1 MVTPPVTPWAPRR
14 VLTTGRA
21 PLNSLGIPFGLA
33 GLSGTWTMA
42 AQTLGVPA
50 VVGDILWAVTA
61 LAWVG
66 VLVNY
71 AVRVHNH
78 GGGLVAD
85 LRHPVQ
91 GPFAALAATVGML
104 LGAHYS
110 FDFPTA
116 GRVLVVVCMAVALV
130 FGAWFVV
137 QFTQGPR
144 DIAHLHAGYLL
155 PTVAAAFIA
164 GQSAGTFGWST
175 LSVAAIGVGLLFWCL
190 IGALLL
196 GRMAFAAPLPAALLP
211 TFAIFSAPPAVAGN
225 AWFAYSGQLDVV
237 QEVLLGTGVLLI
249 AVQLVMLGAYRRLSF
264 TLGFWAFTFTA
275 ASSGTYALH
284 WLALSDAPGQYLAGW
299 SVLVLVSVI
308 VGGIAVRSV
317 VYLVHTHLVSLHP
330 R

>member
-1 MVTPPVTPWAPRR
+1 
-14 VLTTGRA
+14 
-21 PLNSLGIPFGLA
+21 
-33 GLSGTWTMA
+33 MA
-42 AQTLGVPA
+42 AQSIG
-50 VVGDILWAVTA
+50 VTA
-61 LAWVG
+61 LVGHTLWAITALVWVC

-71 AVRVHNH
+71 VLRAHNH
-78 GGGLVAD
+78 GGGVIAD
-85 LRHPVQ
+85 LRHPIQ

-110 FDFPTA
+110 VDFPTA
-116 GRVLVVVCMAVALV
+116 GRVVAVLCTAIALV

-144 DIAHLHAGYLL
+144 DIDHLHAGYLL

-175 LSVAAIGVGLLFWCL
+175 LSVAAIGVGLLFWGL
-190 IGALLL
+190 IGTLIL
-196 GRMAFAAPLPAALLP
+196 GRMAFRAPLPSALLP

-225 AWFAYSGQLDVV
+225 AWFAYNGQLDTM
-237 QEVLLGTGVLLI
+237 QEVLLGTCVLLI
-249 AVQLVMLGAYRRLSF
+249 AVQVVMLGAYRRLPF

-284 WLALSDAPGQYLAGW
+284 WLALSDAPGQQIWGW
-299 SVLVLVSVI
+299 IVLVLVSLI

-317 VYLVHTHLVSLHP
+317 VYLVRAHTRSLIP
-330 R
+330 N